1 MKKFFRLVFVWIFL
15 LSILQQDSVAQYTV
29 PDQPGTSRLSGK
41 VIDSKGHKVRDAR
54 ILAYHISSEAL
65 HASEPT
71 RGNGEFRIGGLAYGY
86 YDVAVETPDGLYV
99 ADRVVNL
106 APAGAAVLI
115 LTVVAYQPA
124 DEGRTRMYPASETD
138 PVGHAELR
146 KKLKG
151 REFWRSPTGV
161 AILAGIGGA
170 VLLSLAVG
178 SDDEPAATQF

>member
-1 MKKFFRLVFVWIFL
+1 MKKVFRLAFVWIIL

-29 PDQPGTSRLSGK
+29 PDEPGTSRLAGK
-41 VIDSKGHKVRDAR
+41 IIDSKGHKVRDAR
-54 ILAYHISSEAL
+54 VLAYHLSSEVL

-71 RGNGEFRIGGLAYGY
+71 HGGGEFRIDDLPYGY
-86 YDVAVETPDGLYV
+86 YDVAVQTPDGLYV

-106 APAGAAVLI
+106 APAGVTVVI

-124 DEGRTRMYPASETD
+124 DEGWTRKYPASELD
-138 PVGHAELR
+138 PIGHAELR

-151 REFWRSPTGV
+151 REFWRSPSGV

-170 VLLSLAVG
+170 ALLSLALG
-178 SDDEPAATQF
+178 SEDEQVATQF